1 MAIEFKLAPLF
12 GNGAVLCR
20 RKEVRVWGTAADGQ
34 TITGR
39 VTTADGLI
47 LSEEGICTARDG
59 RFLLHL
65 PPMEQATSCTLT
77 VTCGAETCTSTDIS
91 IGEVYLASGQSNM
104 ELELQNADEG
114 QDLIAAHDDPLV
126 HYFNV
131 PKKSVWDDDAIAAE
145 AASHWERVR
154 PGYARDISAVAYFFA
169 RKLARTIDCPIGI
182 IDCYWGGTSVTCWMD
197 KETLEATAEGQR
209 YITRYREQGGDK
221 PFDQWRQEEDA
232 FWVEMNAWNAHVAQ
246 LKKDNPGISWPEIN
260 ETVGACPWH
269 PPVGPGSPYR
279 PGGLI
284 ETMTKRVVPA
294 TLTGILYYQGEDDT
308 ARTEHYDVLLT
319 AMVMRLRQLFRD
331 DSLPFLN
338 VQLPMWIAAGDEDK
352 HDWARLRLAQARA
365 ASALQPGGLAILL
378 DCGEFDNIHPTDKR
392 TPGERLCDV
401 ALRVVYG
408 MDAPESPRALGKY
421 TQGDT
426 LVVTLSAPVLR
437 RETGEL
443 LLEIAGED
451 GAYHPVQ
458 SVTLD
463 GTEMRL
469 RSVAVLHPAKVR
481 YAYVNWGKV
490 SLFGQNGLPLAP
502 FAFEG

>member
-34 TITGR
+34 TVTGR

-47 LSEEGICTARDG
+47 LSEGICTARDG

-77 VTCGAETCTSTDIS
+77 VHCGAETCTSTDIS
-91 IGEVYLASGQSNM
+91 VGEVYLASGQSNM

-145 AASHWERVR
+145 AASRWERVR
-154 PGYARDISAVAYFFA
+154 PGYARDMSAVAYFFA

-197 KETLEATAEGQR
+197 KEALEATAEGQR

-260 ETVGACPWH
+260 ETVGPCPWH

-308 ARTEHYDVLLT
+308 AKTEHYDVLLT

-365 ASALQPGGLAILL
+365 ASALQHGGLAILL

-392 TPGERLCDV
+392 TPGARLCDV
-401 ALRVVYG
+401 ALR
-408 MDAPESPRALGKY
+408 DAERACAAPGDGRTAAGDCRGGRGVSPCAVGDAGWDGDALAERG
-421 TQGDT
+421 G
-426 LVVTLSAPVLR
+426 APPD
-437 RETGEL
+437 E
-443 LLEIAGED
+443 
-451 GAYHPVQ
+451 
-458 SVTLD
+458 
-463 GTEMRL
+463 
-469 RSVAVLHPAKVR
+469 
-481 YAYVNWGKV
+481 GKV
-490 SLFGQNGLPLAP
+490 CICELG
-502 FAFEG
+502 EGRFVWAERLTARPVCIGRLKG

>member
-1 MAIEFKLAPLF
+1 
-12 GNGAVLCR
+12 
-20 RKEVRVWGTAADGQ
+20 
-34 TITGR
+34 
-39 VTTADGLI
+39 
-47 LSEEGICTARDG
+47 
-59 RFLLHL
+59 
-65 PPMEQATSCTLT
+65 
-77 VTCGAETCTSTDIS
+77 
-91 IGEVYLASGQSNM
+91 
-104 ELELQNADEG
+104 
-114 QDLIAAHDDPLV
+114 
-126 HYFNV
+126 
-131 PKKSVWDDDAIAAE
+131 
-145 AASHWERVR
+145 
-154 PGYARDISAVAYFFA
+154 
-169 RKLARTIDCPIGI
+169 
-182 IDCYWGGTSVTCWMD
+182 MD
-197 KETLEATAEGQR
+197 KEALEATAEGQR

-260 ETVGACPWH
+260 ETVGPCPWH

-308 ARTEHYDVLLT
+308 AKTEHYDVLLT
-319 AMVMRLRQLFRD
+319 AMVMRLRQLFHD

-463 GTEMRL
+463 GAEMRL
-469 RSVAVLHPAKVR
+469 RSVAVLHPTKVR

-490 SLFGQNGLPLAP
+490 SLFGRNGLPLAP

>member
-12 GNGAVLCR
+12 GSGAVLCR

-34 TITGR
+34 TVTGR

-47 LSEEGICTARDG
+47 LSEGICTARDG

-154 PGYARDISAVAYFFA
+154 PGYARDMSAVAYFFA

-197 KETLEATAEGQR
+197 KEALEATAEGQR

-260 ETVGACPWH
+260 ETVGPCPWH

-308 ARTEHYDVLLT
+308 AKTEHYDVLLT

-338 VQLPMWIAAGDEDK
+338 VPPATRISTTGRACVL
-352 HDWARLRLAQARA
+352 HRHARRAPSSPAVWRFCWTA
-365 ASALQPGGLAILL
+365 ASSTTSTR
-378 DCGEFDNIHPTDKR
+378 PTSV
-392 TPGERLCDV
+392 PPVNAC
-401 ALRVVYG
+401 A
-408 MDAPESPRALGKY
+408 
-421 TQGDT
+421 T
-426 LVVTLSAPVLR
+426 LPCASSMAWTRRNPPARWGSIR
-437 RETGEL
+437 RE
-443 LLEIAGED
+443 I
-451 GAYHPVQ
+451 
-458 SVTLD
+458 
-463 GTEMRL
+463 
-469 RSVAVLHPAKVR
+469 RSLSR
-481 YAYVNWGKV
+481 
-490 SLFGQNGLPLAP
+490 
-502 FAFEG
+502 

>member
-1 MAIEFKLAPLF
+1 M
-12 GNGAVLCR
+12 
-20 RKEVRVWGTAADGQ
+20 
-34 TITGR
+34 
-39 VTTADGLI
+39 
-47 LSEEGICTARDG
+47 
-59 RFLLHL
+59 
-65 PPMEQATSCTLT
+65 
-77 VTCGAETCTSTDIS
+77 
-91 IGEVYLASGQSNM
+91 
-104 ELELQNADEG
+104 
-114 QDLIAAHDDPLV
+114 
-126 HYFNV
+126 
-131 PKKSVWDDDAIAAE
+131 
-145 AASHWERVR
+145 
-154 PGYARDISAVAYFFA
+154 SAVAYFFA

-197 KETLEATAEGQR
+197 KEALEATAEGQR

-260 ETVGACPWH
+260 ETVGPCPWH

-308 ARTEHYDVLLT
+308 AKTEHYDVLLT

-458 SVTLD
+458 SVTLA
-463 GTEMRL
+463 GAEMRL

-490 SLFGQNGLPLAP
+490 ALFGRNGLPLAP
-502 FAFEG
+502 FALEG

>member
-12 GNGAVLCR
+12 GSGAVLCR

-34 TITGR
+34 TVTGR
-39 VTTADGLI
+39 VMTADGLI
-47 LSEEGICTARDG
+47 LSEGVCTARDG

-65 PPMEQATSCTLT
+65 PPMEQATGCTLT

-91 IGEVYLASGQSNM
+91 VGEVYLASGQSNM

-154 PGYARDISAVAYFFA
+154 PGYARDMSAVAYFFA

-197 KETLEATAEGQR
+197 KEALEATAEGQR

-260 ETVGACPWH
+260 ETVGPCPWH

-308 ARTEHYDVLLT
+308 AKTEHYDVLLT

-463 GTEMRL
+463 GAEMRL
-469 RSVAVLHPAKVR
+469 RSVAVLHPTKVR

-490 SLFGQNGLPLAP
+490 SLFGRNGLPLAP
-502 FAFEG
+502 FALEG

>member
-1 MAIEFKLAPLF
+1 MAIKFKLAPLF

-47 LSEEGICTARDG
+47 LSEGVCTARDG

-77 VTCGAETCTSTDIS
+77 VICGAETCTSTDIS
-91 IGEVYLASGQSNM
+91 VGEVYLASGQSNM

-154 PGYARDISAVAYFFA
+154 PGYARDMSAVAYFFA

-260 ETVGACPWH
+260 ETVGPCPWH

-294 TLTGILYYQGEDDT
+294 TLTGILYYPVSYT
-308 ARTEHYDVLLT
+308 HLT
-319 AMVMRLRQLFRD
+319 
-331 DSLPFLN
+331 LPT
-338 VQLPMWIAAGDEDK
+338 IA
-352 HDWARLRLAQARA
+352 
-365 ASALQPGGLAILL
+365 
-378 DCGEFDNIHPTDKR
+378 
-392 TPGERLCDV
+392 
-401 ALRVVYG
+401 
-408 MDAPESPRALGKY
+408 
-421 TQGDT
+421 
-426 LVVTLSAPVLR
+426 
-437 RETGEL
+437 
-443 LLEIAGED
+443 
-451 GAYHPVQ
+451 
-458 SVTLD
+458 
-463 GTEMRL
+463 
-469 RSVAVLHPAKVR
+469 
-481 YAYVNWGKV
+481 
-490 SLFGQNGLPLAP
+490 
-502 FAFEG
+502 